1 MEKMKE
7 KKVKKN
13 RKKGKKLLLWLVI
26 IALVVVGLWAC
37 TKSGGAEI
45 NMVETVTL
53 ETGRVEEVVSV
64 NGIVESEEVKTYF
77 APVGG
82 KLAQV
87 NMEAGDVVKA
97 GELLIA
103 YDVEDLEETLEQAR
117 LQYTLDNSSYQNTLA
132 NNKDAQAKLT
142 ESNINI
148 PILEQQIT
156 DEKANVKKLQEE
168 LEAVQANKNNTLA
181 YQALQLQN
189 ELVSLENDPIA
200 NAERIE
206 EIQISLQCIQTQSQ
220 LVETAG
226 EEADLQKKLS
236 EAQERLAGYEEYLA
250 EMKAQKQEASMDA
263 LSDLQKENLSVS
275 EQLNLIAYE
284 NAQKNYETAQ
294 KGITAEFSG
303 VITELSAIEGMP
315 VMEDAQLFTLAS
327 NENVR
332 VTFYVGTYDLARIAV
347 GQTADIEIAD
357 RMYTGTITKINH
369 VATQSNSGVT
379 QLSAQI
385 HIDNPDEYIYLGLD
399 AKGKIHAAEV
409 ENALLLPIAALYA
422 DKESDF
428 VYVEENGIAV
438 RRNVVTGISSGEF
451 IEVKEGLTA
460 TDKVIISSLITLED
474 GMAVTTMD
482 SMAGEQVEP

>member
-1 MEKMKE
+1 M
-7 KKVKKN
+7 
-13 RKKGKKLLLWLVI
+13 
-26 IALVVVGLWAC
+26 
-37 TKSGGAEI
+37 
-45 NMVETVTL
+45 
-53 ETGRVEEVVSV
+53 
-64 NGIVESEEVKTYF
+64 
-77 APVGG
+77 
-82 KLAQV
+82 
-87 NMEAGDVVKA
+87 
-97 GELLIA
+97 
-103 YDVEDLEETLEQAR
+103 
-117 LQYTLDNSSYQNTLA
+117 
-132 NNKDAQAKLT
+132 
-142 ESNINI
+142 
-148 PILEQQIT
+148 
-156 DEKANVKKLQEE
+156 
-168 LEAVQANKNNTLA
+168 
-181 YQALQLQN
+181 
-189 ELVSLENDPIA
+189 
-200 NAERIE
+200 
-206 EIQISLQCIQTQSQ
+206 
-220 LVETAG
+220 ETAG